1 MNFVNLSASTAAVDE
16 KTPFLIFL
24 KPRLTLTTFREQPG
38 PES

>member
-1 MNFVNLSASTAAVDE
+1 MNFVNLRASTAAVDE

-24 KPRLTLTTFREQPG
+24 KPGLMLTTFREQPG